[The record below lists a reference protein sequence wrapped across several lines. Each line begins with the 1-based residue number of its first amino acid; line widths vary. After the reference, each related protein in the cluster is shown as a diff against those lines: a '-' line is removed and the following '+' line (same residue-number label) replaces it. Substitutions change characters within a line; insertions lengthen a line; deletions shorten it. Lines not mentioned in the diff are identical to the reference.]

1 MLLETIDTGDA
12 LTARMSD
19 LSRPVVL
26 WAGTGSGYSLV
37 LESAS
42 DPDAVT
48 WTRIPPAE
56 LPPGTDLVIMWSMAT
71 DDEVAQVNALT
82 GSTLARLDIR
92 NLSTRLPDYPA
103 ALWIHRPADD

>member
-1 MLLETIDTGDA
+1 MLRETIETGQA

-19 LSRPVVL
+19 LARPVVL

-37 LESAS
+37 LEAAS

-48 WTRIPPAE
+48 WTRVPPTD

-71 DDEVAQVNALT
+71 DDEVAQVNALI
-82 GSTLARLDIR
+82 GSTLTGLDVR
-92 NLSTRLPDYPA
+92 NLSTRLSGYPA
-103 ALWIHRPADD
+103 ALWFHRSADD